1 MLYCLYETQFVEPYY
16 LIYLSLED
24 LEKLHLLVKEL
35 RRIEHMEALK
45 VVRTMIQ
52 KEAFLFGCVSVDQK
66 SISDACEKLASQA
79 AARLKFARF
88 RLLGNVPLKEHIYGN
103 LAQDLCLDVVTS
115 VIHDYTAAKHHV
127 FTGLGSLED
136 NRDAPGLSNVEAFD
150 RELNQVADDWE
161 CEKEEILTKAG
172 LSRSVFKEGMPPTQK
187 KQKQRA
193 PVVEKHQDQ
202 QHRTEDDDLADEILG
217 LIEMR

>member
-1 MLYCLYETQFVEPYY
+1 MADVRA
-16 LIYLSLED
+16 ED

-88 RLLGNVPLKEHIYGN
+88 RYLLRV
-103 LAQDLCLDVVTS
+103 
-115 VIHDYTAAKHHV
+115 
-127 FTGLGSLED
+127 
-136 NRDAPGLSNVEAFD
+136 R
-150 RELNQVADDWE
+150 
-161 CEKEEILTKAG
+161 
-172 LSRSVFKEGMPPTQK
+172 
-187 KQKQRA
+187 
-193 PVVEKHQDQ
+193 
-202 QHRTEDDDLADEILG
+202 G
-217 LIEMR
+217 LIFSFLKKGHMVLTNI